1 MSPSPRA
8 DPRRWIVPAP
18 LPTDRRGFLRLTGAA
33 GLLGVVGTAGGLAG
47 CSTGNAAAGGTGS
60 PSATAPGGGVHIHEY
75 VPGPQPVSGGRY
87 GGTVNVVWS
96 DPPNSFDPAVG
107 YNLTAWDA
115 ITEVVFFGSLM
126 AYDKQLGGP
135 VANIAA
141 SPPAI
146 SADSKT
152 LTFTIRKGVKFHNG
166 REIVAG
172 DFIYSWERMLAPAL
186 ASWATSY
193 LTSIEGANA
202 VINGKTKTLD
212 GVEAP
217 DDYTLVVHLTAPDF
231 TILNAFALPFTAPVP
246 KEEVERLGDT
256 AFGERPVG
264 FGPFRITGY
273 DSAGQTASFERF
285 DDYMYPG
292 LPYLDGVSY
301 RWGVDPSV
309 QLLQLQSGAVDLIG
323 SGIPSSQAAHVL
335 ATPSLH
341 ALTQQRPSPGNL
353 WLTIYTDHPPFNN
366 QKVRQAL
373 NWAVDRAEIGRVT
386 YGTYAPWGAP
396 FPEQIAD
403 FTPTFKPYGYDPA
416 KAKQLLAEAGY
427 PHGFSATLT
436 ISSDDPF
443 PAIAQ
448 IVQAQLA
455 GVGVRLSLNQVS
467 SNALDSLEEASV
479 KGGGHLQ
486 LDADNWYEVQ
496 PTPADEVDALYT
508 TGASSNYNAY
518 SNSDV
523 DRLAAQARET
533 FDQTARNKLY
543 AQIQQLIGEDA
554 PFVFLES
561 ALWLAGVSTRL
572 HNYQY
577 RGETYTYYDRLWV

>member
-1 MSPSPRA
+1 MYPSAGPGHE
-8 DPRRWIVPAP
+8 DLAP
-18 LPTDRRGFLRLTGAA
+18 VIPGTAASGSLGRRGFLRLSGAAGVLSVVGVAGCAAGSAGTGAA
-33 GLLGVVGTAGGLAG
+33 
-47 CSTGNAAAGGTGS
+47 
-60 PSATAPGGGVHIHEY
+60 APGGGVRIHEY

-96 DPPNSFDPAVG
+96 DPPNSFDPALG

-115 ITEVVFFGSLM
+115 ITELVFFGSLM

-141 SPPAI
+141 GPPHI
-146 SADSKT
+146 SADGKT
-152 LTFTIRKGVKFHNG
+152 LTFSLRPGVKFHNG
-166 REIVAG
+166 REIVAS
-172 DFIYSWERMLAPAL
+172 DFIYSWQRMLTPAL

-202 VINGKTKTLD
+202 LINGKTKTLA
-212 GVEAP
+212 GVEARG
-217 DDYTLVVHLTAPDF
+217 DHTLVVQLTAPDF

-246 KEEVERLGDT
+246 QEEVERLGDT
-256 AFGERPVG
+256 AFGETPVG
-264 FGPFRITGY
+264 FGPFRITSY
-273 DSAGQTASFERF
+273 DGSGQTARFERF

-292 LPYLDGVSY
+292 LPYLDAVSY
-301 RWGVDPSV
+301 RWGVDPNV
-309 QLLQLQSGAVDLIG
+309 QLLQLQNGAADLLG
-323 SGIPSSQAAHVL
+323 PGIPSSQAAYVL
-335 ATPSLH
+335 ATPSLR
-341 ALTQQRPSPGNL
+341 ALTQERPSPGNL
-353 WLTIYTDHPPFNN
+353 WLTIYQRQPPFSN

-373 NWAVDRAEIGRVT
+373 NWAIDRTAIGRVT
-386 YGTYAPWGAP
+386 YGTFVPWGAP
-396 FPEQIAD
+396 FPAQIAD

-427 PHGFSATLT
+427 PHGFAATLT

-448 IVQAQLA
+448 IVQSQLA
-455 GVGVRLSLNQVS
+455 GVGIRLSLNQVS
-467 SNALDSLEEASV
+467 SDALTSLEEAEPT
-479 KGGGHLQ
+479 GGGHLQ
-486 LDADNWYEVQ
+486 LDGDDWYEVQ

-508 TGASSNYNAY
+508 TGASSNYNSY
-518 SNSDV
+518 SNPDV
-523 DRLAAQARET
+523 DKLAAQARQT
-533 FDQTARNKLY
+533 FDVVARNKLY

-561 ALWLAGVSTRL
+561 AEWLAGVGKRL